1 MLDPIG
7 TIAVRNLTSDI
18 ANLTGRLAVMSGVL
32 EQLVGLSDEININA
46 WQHEPVINGDGDS
59 NGYITTMSGEE
70 TDKLRM
76 LLAFIESM
84 K

>member
-32 EQLVGLSDEININA
+32 EQLVAISDEINPNA
-46 WQHEPVINGDGDS
+46 WQHEQINGDGGQ

-70 TDKLRM
+70 TDKLRT
-76 LLAFIESM
+76 LLAYIEAM